1 MNFGFSI
8 LDFRLFTER
17 DSIRSIFR
25 TVLLPNPKSKTC
37 PELSR
42 RIQNRKLVGIVAI
55 VVTFT
60 MCGAAAQAQPAAQ
73 FPRVGVLVPG
83 KPPTRP
89 TLEGFRLGLRELG
102 YVEGKNII
110 LELRWNDIED
120 AEKWAEVARDLAR
133 LQPDVILAGH
143 TVASIAAQKATTTIP
158 IVMGAVGS
166 DPVELGLVASF
177 ARPGSN
183 VTGMAFHGATL
194 NSKRLELLAE
204 AISGLKRVAVL
215 WNPRPSPQVTALK
228 DIEMTA
234 RLLGI
239 ELQLLKV
246 PSGDD
251 LDSAFHAAIRQKARA
266 VLVSQGALF
275 GTYRLRIAD
284 LALKSRLPTISGEA
298 GFAEAGGLM
307 FYGVNIPET
316 WKRAAYYV
324 DKILKGAKPADLPVE
339 RPSKFELIVNLKTA
353 KQIGTTISPN
363 VLARADKVIR

>member
-1 MNFGFSI
+1 MECWTM
-8 LDFRLFTER
+8 RLKPFFHYSNVLVEKMLWL
-17 DSIRSIFR
+17 IFFIFFAPSFQ
-25 TVLLPNPKSKTC
+25 V
-37 PELSR
+37 E
-42 RIQNRKLVGIVAI
+42 
-55 VVTFT
+55 
-60 MCGAAAQAQPAAQ
+60 AQQPAKI
-73 FPRVGVLVPG
+73 PRVGVLVPG

-89 TLEGFRLGLRELG
+89 ALEGFRQGIRDLG
-102 YVEGKNII
+102 YVEGKDIL

-120 AEKWAEVARDLAR
+120 AERWAEVARELVAFK
-133 LQPDVILAGH
+133 PDVILAGNSG
-143 TVASIAAQKATTTIP
+143 ASIAAKKATTTIP
-158 IVMGAVGS
+158 IVMGAVGA
-166 DPVELGLVASF
+166 DPVEIGLVASF

-183 VTGMAFHGATL
+183 VTGMAFHGGTL

-204 AISGLKRVAVL
+204 ATGGLKRVAFL
-215 WNPRPSPQVTALK
+215 WNPLASPQVTFLK
-228 DIEMTA
+228 DTEMTA

-239 ELQLLKV
+239 ELQPLKV
-246 PSGDD
+246 SSGDD
-251 LDSAFHAAIRQKARA
+251 LDEAFHGAVREKARA

-275 GTYRLRIAD
+275 GTYRLRIAE

-353 KQIGTTISPN
+353 KQIGATISPN
-363 VLARADKVIR
+363 VLARADRVIR